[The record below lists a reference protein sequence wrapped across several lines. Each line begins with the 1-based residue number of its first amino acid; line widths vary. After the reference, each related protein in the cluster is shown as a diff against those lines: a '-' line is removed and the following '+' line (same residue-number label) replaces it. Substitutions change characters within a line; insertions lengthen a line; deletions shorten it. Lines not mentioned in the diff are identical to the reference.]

1 MIFLDELKD
10 LTLYKKK
17 FYLPINEKNKKK
29 GSAIFLLTPNYES
42 SKETI
47 NLPYIINKRL
57 FECYYLEKNI
67 SFLINDIN
75 EATQIP
81 YNENYSRG
89 EYKSNTDIIQES
101 IFSKFGFKDEDF
113 KNITTFTRKV
123 KELETADDANA
134 IYISIIKKL
143 IKTTTNI
150 VFGPSISISAAIV
163 ITISSAINSIITN
176 KDFSDEIKYQKLCTI
191 KNLIHKSIQA
201 HKVLSKVTINSNKKL
216 EIDKKIK
223 ELEKSESLISE
234 KIKLYNIDYKLQLQL
249 NDIKESYFSD
259 DEFDKILSS
268 CSGIINEDSKDIE
281 CWNYHVNEFF
291 NSRDN
296 LLLVIG
302 ENITNN
308 IHIDDNIKVINM
320 DKLLNCNISKLAENN
335 TSSNGYSINLL
346 LETENK
352 FISENDKL
360 SVLLDTLLEDVR
372 RNPDN
377 KYIVEGYSL
386 LNATDRFIGYPIII
400 QMASYPKILNNLLRE
415 YNEDNNSIESILFE
429 KSFNRYSD
437 INNAIE
443 NITNKIKYIEDLNKS
458 NIDNSVK
465 FLEDYKADLFNFN
478 DFLNDNSSVLYLIG
492 SKWSDKNRLGNIL
505 AEKYNCEFINLDDSD
520 NLDLEIKGII
530 ESKRKTII
538 ASNMFSSNSFNIINN
553 PKVVLKPISIEE
565 TYKNMI
571 TGNIICDNLILEI
584 IRDMNSAKYISNE
597 IESVNAIN
605 INSISLVISNKN
617 GNVLTVND
625 STIDK
630 VVLPWGIIKSDES
643 PIMAVKRIAK
653 EKLNIDILKAHDIM
667 ELSYKFS
674 YIKKPGVYYNK
685 EIIFIID
692 SYEGII
698 DSNIYTNLE
707 YYNISKLKTNNNTF
721 GNNIIAFT
729 RYYKSNLSNS
739 HRIKS
744 DIYFSGYD
752 IDIKEI
758 QNYINPS
765 SLYDAYKYLHQ
776 PFRRQSFNVT
786 IHNDISKEDYIDSK
800 SINILSKYSYELNYD
815 NDYEKYV
822 KSCLYT
828 SILMEKFPKCNENII
843 YAVAEDYS
851 GLYDDELNAEKYQD
865 HSLLYLMRL
874 IRIKKGYQEVYSI
887 MMNNDIN
894 SCIKYGIEYG
904 INDIKN
910 IISESGDNP
919 STNIKTLKNRIKRRS
934 RKGSAYKINK
944 INKEIEKLT
953 SHNATSL
960 HHEDFI
966 LTKDFIE
973 SAFDKSDYICD
984 DNVLMILGEAKD
996 KNDKIIKKTIYNDR
1010 IKTTKEVLLMYDRVK
1025 RDIPEIKRTYTSL
1038 NRYNGLN
1045 LFIDLSYY
1053 NEIYFK
1059 NNMYKNTK
1067 GYKLY
1072 LDMMKRLITNIELPS
1087 EYKKRTVFIPIC
1099 DWDINPETNMWFYK
1113 KDINPISII
1122 YGLMKENPAE
1132 LVKSFKGITFVFLS
1146 PLNYFK
1152 MEFTNETVSKHN
1164 KFLSLIKILMS
1175 KGMTGAPEPDPD
1187 NTPKESTKAITLNI
1201 LNKLEKTKGIKI
1213 NNISIKSGYKNINAP
1228 YITMKN
1234 NNDTNDGG
1242 FDDMTDKE
1250 IENELEI
1257 KDEENTN
1264 TPKEDLLVD
1273 TIENIA
1279 ASSIDTEDA
1288 IDKMDDERIKEL
1300 IDIVS
1305 AESEETP
1312 RINNARRARFDKLDS
1327 ELRKK
1332 KINNKPMS
1340 EILDENNNKLI
1351 ELQSSDLPIASI
1363 NEDWHDI
1370 KFINF
1375 DANMDDINDEI
1386 IRVIYSYTKKS
1397 YPMQVR
1403 NINIEDISTSED
1415 WIELFTV
1422 DMEDFNGTRFSLK
1435 FEIPIMIENE
1445 MKLRGNKKTIN
1456 IQSFLMP
1463 IVKTDIGT
1471 CQIVSNYKKIFISRF
1486 GNTTGKSLSG
1496 ADRIIKTLNKYIAGG
1511 FTKIK
1516 VSIGDNS
1523 NICSKYEL
1531 PIDYIDIASVYNS
1544 IEIGDHIYLFNQDII
1559 RANYSYNDKND
1570 GIPYM
1575 YDKRSN
1581 KISYYIND
1589 GTALSTKI
1597 IMDLSTD
1604 NDFENIFESTKNGT
1618 KYVYSKASIMSTE
1631 IPLVVVASFAVGL
1644 STVLKRA
1651 SIQYDIVEKLP
1662 SGSRNMITTDFI
1674 KFSDAYIIFNN
1685 DYNSSLLLNGLK
1697 ECNTEDYSI
1706 KDIDSK
1712 TMWYDM
1718 LDLFGGRIKADGLDN
1733 FADCMIDPI
1742 TAVTLEQFDLPDDYI
1757 GLLCYANLLLIDN
1770 RYERH
1775 NDIRNRRLRR
1785 GELIAAYTY
1794 NALSE
1799 SYGAYAN
1806 LLRHS
1811 RSKVAMT
1818 IKRSAV
1824 IDKIMADPTSSDA
1837 SCINAL
1843 NAVETRNTVST
1854 KGMSG
1859 MNADRAYGLVERTY
1873 DESMLNVFGMSTG
1886 FAGNVGITRQ
1896 ATIDAD
1902 IRGEKGFIVGADGD
1916 TSKLCTTKTLTATEA
1931 MTPFGSTRDD
1941 PFRTAMT
1948 FIQTSKHQLRTYQ
1961 SDPLLVT
1968 YGMDEA
1974 LPYYTTSTF
1983 ANKAKKNGEVVEF
1996 EQDNYIIVKYND
2008 NTAEFI
2014 DLSETLEKN
2023 SDGGCYTPMQKTTR
2037 LKLNSK
2043 FKKNDIIAYDK
2054 YSFSNSLGESDNLA
2068 YNAGTLMK
2076 IAILNTDE
2084 GFEDSACIT
2093 EDLAKKMGTDISTVV
2108 SRYLPKETNV
2118 YKIGTKGQS
2127 VEEGD
2132 VILTFQ
2138 TPYNQEDIDI
2148 LLKNLASDEDEISEL
2163 GRIPIKSKVTGVIA
2177 DVKIYRTVEIEELSE
2192 SLQKIV
2198 KAYEANIK
2206 KREKLLKSYG
2216 ISTRDLPPTYKLAPT
2231 GKLKNCED
2239 GIFIE
2244 FYLKYQ
2250 DLMSVGD
2257 KLVYFSANKGVV
2269 KYIIPKGKEPYTD
2282 FRKNEPIDA
2291 FISIRSVNARMVCSI
2306 PIYGAGAKLMVEL
2319 DRTCKD
2325 MAGIA
2330 YDDSKI

>member
-17 FYLPINEKNKKK
+17 FFLPINEKNKRK
-29 GSAIFLLTPNYES
+29 GSAVFLLTPNYES
-42 SKETI
+42 SKQTI

-75 EATQIP
+75 EASQISYDNYI
-81 YNENYSRG
+81 YNMD
-89 EYKSNTDIIQES
+89 TPIIQES
-101 IFSKFGFKDEDF
+101 IFNKFGFKDEDL
-113 KNITTFTRKV
+113 KNITTFTRKL
-123 KELETADDANA
+123 KELELEDNSNA
-134 IYISIIKKL
+134 MYISLIKQL
-143 IKTTTNI
+143 IKTTANLTL
-150 VFGPSISISAAIV
+150 GPYVSITAAITV
-163 ITISSAINSIITN
+163 TISSTINAIITN
-176 KDFSDEIKYQKLCTI
+176 KDISDEIKYQKLCTLR
-191 KNLIHKSIQA
+191 NLLHKSIQA
-201 HKVLSKVTINSNKKL
+201 HKVLHKITINSKKKSEL
-216 EIDKKIK
+216 NNKIK
-223 ELEKSESLISE
+223 ELEKSKSLISE

-249 NDIKESYFSD
+249 NDISENYYD
-259 DEFDKILSS
+259 DNTFNDILSN
-268 CSGIINEDSKDIE
+268 CTGIINESSKDIQ
-281 CWNYHVNEFF
+281 CWNYHADDFF
-291 NSRDN
+291 NLKKN
-296 LLLVIG
+296 VLLIIG
-302 ENITNN
+302 ENLSNN
-308 IHIDDNIKVINM
+308 IVVDDNVKFINI
-320 DKLLNCNISKLAENN
+320 DKLLNSNISKLAENN
-335 TSSNGYSINLL
+335 TISNGYSINLL
-346 LETENK
+346 LEIENK
-352 FISENDKL
+352 FISDNDKL
-360 SVLLDTLLEDVR
+360 QIILNTLLEDIR

-377 KYIVEGYSL
+377 RYVIEGYSL
-386 LNATDRFIGYPIII
+386 LNTMDRLIGYPIII
-400 QMASYPKILNNLLRE
+400 QIPSYPKIVNNLLRE
-415 YNEDNNSIESILFE
+415 YNEENTSIETILFEDSYNRYNNIESAINNLNTKIKELSYIKNLDKSNINNSIKL
-429 KSFNRYSD
+429 
-437 INNAIE
+437 
-443 NITNKIKYIEDLNKS
+443 
-458 NIDNSVK
+458 
-465 FLEDYKADLFNFN
+465 LEDYKADLFNFD
-478 DFLNDNSSVLYLIG
+478 DFINGNSSVLYLIG
-492 SKWSDKNRLGNIL
+492 SKWSDKNRLGDIL
-505 AEKYNCEFINLDDSD
+505 AERYNCEFINLDDSN
-520 NLDLEIKGII
+520 NLDLEIKSII
-530 ESKRKTII
+530 ESNHKTIV
-538 ASNMFSSNSFNIINN
+538 ASNMFSSTSLNIVNT
-553 PKVVLKPISIEE
+553 PKVVLKPISIRE
-565 TYKNMI
+565 TYENMI
-571 TGNIICDNLILEI
+571 NTDKIINNDILLEI
-584 IRDMNSAKYISNE
+584 ITDINNAEYIMNE

-605 INSISLVISNKN
+605 INSVSLVILDKN
-617 GNVLTVND
+617 NNVLTVK
-625 STIDK
+625 DK
-630 VVLPWGIIKSDES
+630 SLNKISLPWGIVNKDES

-653 EKLNIDILKAHDIM
+653 ENLNIDILKTHNIM
-667 ELSYKFS
+667 ELSYKFT
-674 YIKKPGVYYNK
+674 YDKKPGLYYNK
-685 EIIFIID
+685 EIIFLVD
-692 SYEGII
+692 LYEGIVDNNI
-698 DSNIYTNLE
+698 PDLYSNLSYN
-707 YYNISKLKTNNNTF
+707 NISNLNNSNLYT
-721 GNNIIAFT
+721 NNIIVLSKFNKKNNYSHRT
-729 RYYKSNLSNS
+729 KSN
-739 HRIKS
+739 IT
-744 DIYFSGYD
+744 FSGYD
-752 IDIKEI
+752 ADIQEVQK
-758 QNYINPS
+758 YINPS
-765 SLYDAYKYLHQ
+765 SLYNAYKELHQ
-776 PFRRQSFNVT
+776 PFKRQSFNVY

-800 SINILSKYSYELNYD
+800 SINILSKYSYNLNYD
-815 NDYEKYV
+815 NDYETYIKT
-822 KSCLYT
+822 CLYT
-828 SILMEKFPKCNENII
+828 SILIESFPKCNKNII

-851 GLYDDELNAEKYQD
+851 GLYDNELDTEHYED
-865 HSLLYLMRL
+865 YPLLYLMRL
-874 IRIKKGYQEVYSI
+874 IRIKKGYKEIHNI
-887 MMNNDIN
+887 MRTNDIN
-894 SCIKYGIEYG
+894 LCIKYGTEYG
-904 INDIKN
+904 FNDIKN
-910 IISESGDNP
+910 IIFESSDNP
-919 STNIKTLKNRIKRRS
+919 STNIKNLKNRIKRRS
-934 RKGSAYKINK
+934 RKGSTYKINK
-944 INKEIEKLT
+944 INKDIEKLT
-953 SHNATSL
+953 YNTARSL
-960 HHEDFI
+960 HHENFI
-966 LTKDFIE
+966 LTKDYIE
-973 SAFDKSDYICD
+973 SAYNESDYICD
-984 DNVLMILGEAKD
+984 DNTLMILGEAKN
-996 KNDKIIKKTIYNDR
+996 KNDEIIKKTIYNNR
-1010 IKTTKEVLLMYDRVK
+1010 FKTAKEVLLLYDRVK
-1025 RDIPEIKRTYTSL
+1025 RDIPEIRKTYTTL
-1038 NRYNGLN
+1038 NKYNGLN

-1053 NEIYFK
+1053 NEVYFR
-1059 NNMYKNTK
+1059 NNMYKSTK

-1072 LDMMKRLITNIELPS
+1072 LDMIKRLITNIELPT

-1099 DWDINPETNMWFYK
+1099 DWDNNPETNMWFYK

-1122 YGLMKENPAE
+1122 YGLMKENPRE
-1132 LVKSFKGITFVFLS
+1132 LVNNFKGITFVFLS
-1146 PLNYFK
+1146 PVNYFK
-1152 MEFTNETVSKHN
+1152 MEFTNETVKNHT
-1164 KFLSLIKILMS
+1164 KFISLIKLLLA
-1175 KGMTGAPEPDPD
+1175 KGMTGVPEPDPD
-1187 NTPKESTKAITLNI
+1187 NTPRESTKAITLNI
-1201 LNKLEKTKGIKI
+1201 LDKLEKAKGIKI
-1213 NNISIKSGYKNINAP
+1213 DNISINLNKSIVDSRVV
-1228 YITMKN
+1228 TV
-1234 NNDTNDGG
+1234 NDYEDVEDILP
-1242 FDDMTDKE
+1242 DDE
-1250 IENELEI
+1250 IEAELGI
-1257 KDEENTN
+1257 KDEDNTN
-1264 TPKEDLLVD
+1264 TPKEDILVS
-1273 TIENIA
+1273 TIETIA
-1279 ASSIDTEDA
+1279 SDSADTEDA
-1288 IDKMDDERIKEL
+1288 IERMDDERVKEL

-1305 AESEETP
+1305 AESDETP
-1312 RINNARRARFDKLDS
+1312 RINNARKARFVKLDL

-1332 KINNKPMS
+1332 KINNKTIS
-1340 EILDENNNKLI
+1340 EILDGDNTKLT
-1351 ELQSSDLPIASI
+1351 ELQSSNLPVSSI
-1363 NEDWHDI
+1363 NDDWHDI

-1386 IRVIYSYTKKS
+1386 IRVIYSFTKKS

-1435 FEIPIMIENE
+1435 FEIPIMVENE

-1463 IVKTDIGT
+1463 VVKTDIAT

-1486 GNTTGKSLSG
+1486 GNTIGKSFIS
-1496 ADRIIKTLNKYIAGG
+1496 ADRLIKSLNKYMEQG

-1516 VSIGDNS
+1516 VFTGDNS
-1523 NICSKYEL
+1523 NTCAKYEL
-1531 PIDYIDIASVYNS
+1531 PIDYIDMASVYNS
-1544 IEIGDHIYLFNQDII
+1544 IEIGDYVFLFNQDII
-1559 RANYSYNDKND
+1559 RTNFPYNDKND
-1570 GIPYM
+1570 GIPYG
-1575 YDKRSN
+1575 YDKSSN
-1581 KISYYIND
+1581 KLLYYKYD
-1589 GTALSTKI
+1589 DDVTLSTMI
-1597 IMDLSTD
+1597 LFYLTND
-1604 NDFENIFESTKNGT
+1604 NDFKDIFESTKNGT
-1618 KYVYSKASIMSTE
+1618 KYVYSKASIMSSE
-1631 IPLVVVASFAVGL
+1631 IPLIVVAAFTEGL
-1644 STVLKRA
+1644 SSVLKKA
-1651 SIQYDIVEKLP
+1651 SIKYEIVEKLS
-1662 SGSRNMITTDFI
+1662 SGYRNKTNTDFI
-1674 KFSDAYIIFNN
+1674 KFSDAYLIFIN

-1712 TMWYDM
+1712 SMWYNM
-1718 LDLFGGRIKADGLDN
+1718 LDLFGGRRKADGLDN

-1742 TAVTLEQFDLPDDYI
+1742 TAVTLEQFDLPDDYVS
-1757 GLLCYANLLLIDN
+1757 LLCYANSLLIDN

-1799 SYGAYAN
+1799 SYGVYAYS
-1806 LLRHS
+1806 LRNTRS
-1811 RSKVAMT
+1811 RLGMT

-1824 IDKIMADPTSSDA
+1824 IDKIMADPTSSDG

-1873 DESMLNVFGMSTG
+1873 DDSMLNVFGMSTG
-1886 FAGNVGITRQ
+1886 FAGNVGVTRQ

-1902 IRGEKGFIVGADGD
+1902 IRGDKGFIVGADGD

-1948 FIQTSKHQLRTYQ
+1948 FIQTAKHQLRTYI

-1996 EQDNYIIVKYND
+1996 EQDNYMIVKYSD

-2023 SDGGCYTPMQKTTR
+2023 SDGGCYTPMQKTTK

-2093 EDLAKKMGTDISTVV
+2093 EDLAQKMGTDISTVV

-2138 TPYNQEDIDI
+2138 TPYEQEDIDI

-2163 GRIPIKSKVTGVIA
+2163 GRIPVKSKVTGVIA

-2198 KAYEANIK
+2198 KAYESNIK

-2216 ISTRDLPPTYKLAPT
+2216 ISTRDLPPTYKLAPA

-2239 GIFIE
+2239 GVFIE

-2325 MAGIA
+2325 MAGIL